1 MNEIELKFQVAPA
14 ALPALAHWLQARGA
28 GCVAMRARY
37 YDHPDR
43 LLGRAGFALR
53 LRCEGGPWVQ
63 TLKGR
68 GDGVMQRLEHNA
80 PVADPGGAQ
89 VPALDLAR
97 HADSPAGRAL
107 TALLAAAGCGVE
119 ALRLQF
125 ETDFERLA
133 WTVHHDGAEIEVAL
147 DQGAIRADG
156 RALPIAELEFELL
169 GGEPAALL
177 DFARG
182 WIEPWGLWLDVRS
195 KAERG
200 HLLAHGMTVASATR
214 AKAPRLRGDVTADRA
229 LRHLVEAGLDHILPN
244 AAALAAGL
252 AGDEH
257 RAQARLG
264 LASLRDALAGSSA
277 QDPAAAVLAWT
288 RSLAELGRQLDGEG
302 AGATEAGT
310 THAWQAWAGA
320 AMRSPAAGLLW
331 LDLLAYALVDRPD

>member
-37 YDHPDR
+37 FDHPDR

-182 WIEPWGLWLDVRS
+182 WVEPWGLWLDVRS

-200 HLLAHGMTVASATR
+200 DRLARRGEVPVAALP
-214 AKAPRLRGDVTADRA
+214 APGAPRNAW
-229 LRHLVEAGLDHILPN
+229 VEARLVSAAPLMAGEARREHLATACAALLGLV
-244 AAALAAGL
+244 AAAGEAGCLGL
-252 AGDEH
+252 AGLHETLQQQLDADAPADQALGRAGE
-257 RAQARLG
+257 RLRSAAAQA
-264 LASLRDALAGSSA
+264 
-277 QDPAAAVLAWT
+277 
-288 RSLAELGRQLDGEG
+288 
-302 AGATEAGT
+302 
-310 THAWQAWAGA
+310 
-320 AMRSPAAGLLW
+320 LLM
-331 LDLLAYALVDRPD
+331 DLLAQTA